1 MMKTTKIKFSS
12 QADPDVLG
20 AVKEIAEK
28 EGKNLQVLLD
38 EAMRDLIEKRHA
50 GKPRRHV
57 LEAFGESLAD
67 FDQLYREL
75 ADK

>member
-1 MMKTTKIKFSS
+1 MKKNKVKFSS
-12 QADPDVLG
+12 QADPDVFG
-20 AVKEIAEK
+20 ALKEIAAG
-28 EGKNLQVLLD
+28 EGKNLQALLD
-38 EAMRDLIEKRHA
+38 EAMRDLIEKRRA

-75 ADK
+75 ANK

>member
-1 MMKTTKIKFSS
+1 MKPAKVKFSS

-20 AVKEIAEK
+20 AIKAIADK
-28 EGKNLQVLLD
+28 EGKNLQALLE
-38 EAMRDLIEKRHA
+38 EAMLDLIEKRRA

-75 ADK
+75 ANK

>member
-1 MMKTTKIKFSS
+1 MKKHKVKFSS
-12 QADPDVLG
+12 QADPDVFG
-20 AVKEIAEK
+20 AIKKIAEG
-28 EGKNLQVLLD
+28 EGKNLQALLD
-38 EAMRDLIEKRHA
+38 EAMRDLIEKRRA